1 VLPLASAP
9 TSKPSLGLK
18 MSEAATPGGI
28 PQAEFIVSVLPP
40 SNSRRF
46 ALRAGRALLQLK
58 SQPQVDDMISVSM
71 NGTTAAPEHA
81 GGREKISPWLGNQE
95 WVVGRGGRGE
105 GMVWLSVEAFAWRP
119 PTRWA

>member
-1 VLPLASAP
+1 
-9 TSKPSLGLK
+9 

-95 WVVGRGGRGE
+95 WVDERVGGGE
-105 GMVWLSVEAFAWRP
+105 GMVWLALRP
-119 PTRWA
+119 LPGGPPSDEHRARY

>member
-1 VLPLASAP
+1 
-9 TSKPSLGLK
+9 

-40 SNSRRF
+40 SKTP
-46 ALRAGRALLQLK
+46 AVLRCARQGALLQLK

-71 NGTTAAPEHA
+71 NGITAAPEHA

-95 WVVGRGGRGE
+95 WVVERVGGAR
-105 GMVWLSVEAFAWRP
+105 AWFG
-119 PTRWA
+119 